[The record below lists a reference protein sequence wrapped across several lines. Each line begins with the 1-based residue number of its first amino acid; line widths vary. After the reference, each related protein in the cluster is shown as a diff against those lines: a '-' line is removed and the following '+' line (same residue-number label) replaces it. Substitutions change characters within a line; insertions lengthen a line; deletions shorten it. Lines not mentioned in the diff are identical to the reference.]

1 MLFCTYNIHYGVGA
15 DGKYDVARIADV
27 VSKADIICLQEV
39 VSGWPQGNFADQTAE
54 IAGHLN
60 RYYWYHGAMEADAS
74 EVGADGKVVNRRR
87 SFGNAVI
94 SRWPIAWARGHL
106 LPKEQLV
113 GCFDLQRGFVEAAID
128 TPSGP
133 LRVYSVHF
141 SHVGPQ
147 QRLPQVRA
155 LMDTVLNAERVG
167 PTWDSAAGDMFMF
180 QERRPDVP
188 RSAIVAG
195 DFNFTSTHPEY
206 PLVCGEMSVYGR
218 LGTAMHLADA
228 WVAAGNSEDGV
239 ESFLTEGR
247 IDHVVVTHDLAPKVK
262 KAWIDHDVVASDHWP
277 LFVEFDL

>member
-1 MLFCTYNIHYGVGA
+1 MLFCTYNIHYGVGT

-60 RYYWYHGAMEADAS
+60 RYHWYHGAMEADAS

-155 LMDTVLNAERVG
+155 LMETVLNAERVG

-195 DFNFTSTHPEY
+195 DFNFTAAHPEY

-228 WVAAGNSEDGV
+228 WSAAGNSEDGV
-239 ESFLTEGR
+239 ESFPTEGR

-262 KAWIDHDVVASDHWP
+262 KAWIGHGIMASDHWP